1 MDDVGF
7 VLETAQRG
15 QKPPDAKVLQGFG
28 GASVLEIVA
37 DFKSDTFRAVYTVK
51 FESRIYVLHCFQ
63 KKSTQGSKTPK
74 QHLDQIERRLKLA
87 KEIHEEWQRSRK
99 KT

>member
-1 MDDVGF
+1 LGR
-7 VLETAQRG
+7 AKR
-15 QKPPDAKVLQGFG
+15 PSDAKVLQGFG

-51 FESRIYVLHCFQ
+51 FEGRVYVLHCFQ

-74 QHLDQIERRLKLA
+74 LHLDQIEKRLKLA